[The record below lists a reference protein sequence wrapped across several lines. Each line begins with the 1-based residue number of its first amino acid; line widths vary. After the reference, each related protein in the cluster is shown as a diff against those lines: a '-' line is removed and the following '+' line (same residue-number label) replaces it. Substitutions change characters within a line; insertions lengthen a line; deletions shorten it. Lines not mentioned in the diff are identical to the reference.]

1 MAHDVIPGEDRQRLV
16 ELVDAWLDG
25 EVDPDG
31 TIVAVVK
38 ETEPAS
44 TDVRW
49 YVRIHGEQKDVYT
62 IWLTLSQR
70 ALHYE
75 TYLMPGPEENE
86 AQLYEHLLRRNR
98 KLLGVSLA
106 IGVED
111 AVFLVGETPLEM
123 VDDGE
128 LDRVIGTVFDAVE
141 LCFRPA
147 MRIGY
152 GSKFKG

>member
-1 MAHDVIPGEDRQRLV
+1 MAHEVISNEDRRRL
-16 ELVDAWLDG
+16 EALVDAWLDG

-44 TDVRW
+44 LDVRW

-62 IWLTLSQR
+62 VWLTLSQR

-75 TYLMPGPEENE
+75 TYLMPAPEENE
-86 AQLYEHLLRRNR
+86 ALLYEHLLRRNR
-98 KLLGVSLA
+98 KLLGIALA

-111 AVFLVGETPLEM
+111 AVFLVGETPLEL

-152 GSKFKG
+152 ASRFKG